1 VLFFFAYEKWS
12 DVESAI
18 AAEDSNKTLWDSK
31 IRESVQL
38 REALIN
44 SRFVIPAK
52 AGIYPKCFTRPLR
65 NAIHARFLLNIPGI
79 LAKYKALPT
88 LAEHALVVQL
98 RYLLNHQKLG
108 LLAQAQIRI

>member
-1 VLFFFAYEKWS
+1 VLFFAYEKWS

-52 AGIYPKCFTRPLR
+52 AGI
-65 NAIHARFLLNIPGI
+65 
-79 LAKYKALPT
+79 
-88 LAEHALVVQL
+88 
-98 RYLLNHQKLG
+98 
-108 LLAQAQIRI
+108 